1 MGIAISPSGDMP
13 KHRVRIFRE
22 GRRMSAL
29 NLASLLRFVST
40 GFWPDLAGIALLTLV
55 SGGLGAAHGSD
66 AQSGDVDLSR
76 REIGA
81 PPPKFLFWRT
91 GHIDVGHWVVVN
103 DPATP
108 DGAAIERSDT
118 DRSVQPA
125 LAVYTSLSA
134 LNARIQTHFRLLDG
148 STLSAGVALRIISP
162 QDYYLVRASVEE
174 QRVSLNHVV
183 RGVSQEIAGVD
194 ADIVRDH
201 WQTLEVSARDTGFT
215 IFLDGQW
222 ILTAF
227 DDGSLASGQL
237 GIWTERDD
245 VTRFSQIEISPL
257 KSDHERSDLQGRFG
271 G

>member
-1 MGIAISPSGDMP
+1 
-13 KHRVRIFRE
+13 
-22 GRRMSAL
+22 MSAL
-29 NLASLLRFVST
+29 NLTSLLRFVST
-40 GFWPDLAGIALLTLV
+40 GFWPDLAGIA
-55 SGGLGAAHGSD
+55 
-66 AQSGDVDLSR
+66 
-76 REIGA
+76 
-81 PPPKFLFWRT
+81 
-91 GHIDVGHWVVVN
+91 
-103 DPATP
+103 ATP

-118 DRSVQPA
+118 DRSVQTA

-134 LNARIQTHFRLLDG
+134 LNARIQTHFRLVDG

>member
-1 MGIAISPSGDMP
+1 
-13 KHRVRIFRE
+13 
-22 GRRMSAL
+22 
-29 NLASLLRFVST
+29 VST
-40 GFWPDLAGIALLTLV
+40 GFWPDLAGIA
-55 SGGLGAAHGSD
+55 
-66 AQSGDVDLSR
+66 
-76 REIGA
+76 
-81 PPPKFLFWRT
+81 
-91 GHIDVGHWVVVN
+91 
-103 DPATP
+103 ATP

-148 STLSAGVALRIISP
+148 STLSAGVALRILSP

-215 IFLDGQW
+215 ILLDGQW

-245 VTRFSQIEISPL
+245 VTRFSQIEISTL
-257 KSDHERSDLQGRFG
+257 RSDHERSDLQARFG